1 MSKTSKASVPP
12 GLLFISENIKSKQN
26 IIGAPKSEKAKWAKG
41 IQFSDNKD
49 TIFFAGC
56 GYQYSSALES
66 MMLLIKKTEK
76 SVLGAD
82 LVMGFASS
90 FQKKLGIN
98 VGDMYR
104 KVMTR
109 ENEDEAKPLKDAVKV
124 LNNLG
129 IEFGYLGEEEPCCGG
144 LLYYSG
150 LREDFAKNAD
160 ETYNKLKSFGVKKII
175 GIVPSCTYSLKTLL
189 SEYVK
194 DTDIEVRHFAEVVME
209 NISKKALRYP
219 GEAVKVTLS

>member
-26 IIGAPKSEKAKWAKG
+26 IIGAPKAEKAKWAKG
-41 IQFSDNKD
+41 IEFSDKKD

-66 MMLLIKKTEK
+66 MMSLIKKTEK
-76 SVLGAD
+76 SVFGAD
-82 LVMGFASS
+82 MAMGFASS

-98 VGDMYR
+98 AGDMYR

-109 ENEDEAKPLKDAVKV
+109 ESEDEAQPLKDAVKA
-124 LNNLG
+124 LKKLG
-129 IEFGYLGEEEPCCGG
+129 IEFGYLAEEEPCCGG

-150 LREDFAKNAD
+150 LREDFAKNAE
-160 ETYNKLKSFGVKKII
+160 ETFKKLKSFGVKKII
-175 GIVPSCTYSLKTLL
+175 SIVPSCTYSLKTL
-189 SEYVK
+189 
-194 DTDIEVRHFAEVVME
+194 
-209 NISKKALRYP
+209 
-219 GEAVKVTLS
+219 